1 MEPALYDRPSVQ
13 RDGLNQILTAGQLGI
28 GYDGRGN
35 LTSSGASAYAY
46 NADNLLVSAGS
57 ATLGYDPL
65 GRLAQM
71 VGAGVTTRFAYDGAA
86 LIAEYSGSC
95 LPSPSAGAGGCKLC

>member
-1 MEPALYDRPSVQ
+1 MN
-13 RDGLNQILTAGQLGI
+13 GLNQILTAGQLGI

-35 LTSSGASAYAY
+35 LISSGASTYAY

-65 GRLAQM
+65 GRLAQT
-71 VGAGVTTRFAYDGAA
+71 VGHGFIHIVSIRLWMRHAPIGQR
-86 LIAEYSGSC
+86 LLSLQAEGIRV
-95 LPSPSAGAGGCKLC
+95 PPVN

>member
-1 MEPALYDRPSVQ
+1 MSNPHQIATTTRSNDAYAWSQHYSIDRLYSVN
-13 RDGLNQILTAGQLGI
+13 GLNQILTAGQLGI

-35 LTSSGASAYAY
+35 LTSSGASVYAY

-65 GRLAQM
+65 GRLAQT
-71 VGAGVTTRFAYDGAA
+71 VGPG
-86 LIAEYSGSC
+86 
-95 LPSPSAGAGGCKLC
+95 